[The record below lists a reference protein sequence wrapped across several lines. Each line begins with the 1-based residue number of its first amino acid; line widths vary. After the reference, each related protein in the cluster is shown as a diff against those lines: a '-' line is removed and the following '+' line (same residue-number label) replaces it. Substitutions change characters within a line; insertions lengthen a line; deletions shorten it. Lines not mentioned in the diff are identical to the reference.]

1 MTLVQ
6 LLVELLQIAGMTFLI
21 VLAGVATLLMTVFLV
36 VLWQG
41 LKGTLKERK
50 KRNGSSST
58 TVE

>member
-21 VLAGVATLLMTVFLV
+21 LLTGVAILLMTVFLV

-41 LKGTLKERK
+41 LKDALKERK
-50 KRNGSSST
+50 KRK
-58 TVE
+58 